1 MNKITAQEVTIALDE
16 LRQVLGK
23 TFELNENGACYLNY
37 QDELPLLIQYLE
49 EESRLVL
56 GAEFL
61 GNLENA
67 PGEDWLAALSWNWMG
82 IQSHGCALSPDF
94 KSGTILIWR
103 DVRTS
108 PLSGEGLAGE
118 LADFLSHVL
127 ISKKAFAEA
136 SLAAN

>member
-1 MNKITAQEVTIALDE
+1 MNKITAQEVTVALDE

-23 TFELNENGACYLNY
+23 PVELNENGACYLNY
-37 QDELPLLIQYLE
+37 QDEIPLLIQYLE

-61 GNLENA
+61 GDLENA

-94 KSGTILIWR
+94 KSGTILVWR
-103 DVRTS
+103 DVRRS
-108 PLSGEGLAGE
+108 PLSGESLAEE

-136 SLAAN
+136 SLATN